1 MLRSA
6 IHLHP
11 NKAECKYLMGTA
23 DQIQVVL
30 VQELGYHLRA
40 KGKRYT
46 PVILPPAQN
55 ILVWV
60 RPEQI
65 TQETLVRNIS
75 GAHDT
80 SDLLHGLKVGW
91 ETCEEQRQ
99 EYE

>member
-1 MLRSA
+1 MPRSQHTSTSNIA
-6 IHLHP
+6 QH
-11 NKAECKYLMGTA
+11 KYLMGTA

-30 VQELGYHLRA
+30 VQELGHHLRA

-65 TQETLVRNIS
+65 TQQTLVRNIS
-75 GAHDT
+75 GTHDT
-80 SDLLHGLKVGW
+80 SDLLHGLKVG
-91 ETCEEQRQ
+91 
-99 EYE
+99 

>member
-1 MLRSA
+1 
-6 IHLHP
+6 
-11 NKAECKYLMGTA
+11 MGTA

-30 VQELGYHLRA
+30 VQEFGYHLRA

-65 TQETLVRNIS
+65 TQETLVRNIG
-75 GAHDT
+75 GAHDA
-80 SDLLHGLKVGW
+80 SDLLHGLKVG
-91 ETCEEQRQ
+91 
-99 EYE
+99 